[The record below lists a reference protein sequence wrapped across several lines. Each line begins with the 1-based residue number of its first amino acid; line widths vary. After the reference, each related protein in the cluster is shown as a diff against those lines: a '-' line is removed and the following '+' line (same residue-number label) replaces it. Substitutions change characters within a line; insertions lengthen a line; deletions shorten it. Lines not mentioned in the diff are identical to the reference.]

1 MINPETKKEY
11 SEIELLNEIR
21 ENLVH
26 ISFVVGKTEVERTIN
41 SSQINAIVGSI
52 NENKDALV
60 AIKRLSIVLVCLL
73 SVIFLTLLLK

>member
-1 MINPETKKEY
+1 MINLETKKEY

-52 NENKDALV
+52 NENKDVLF
-60 AIKRLSIVLVCLL
+60 AIKRLSIALVCLL
-73 SVIFLTLLLK
+73 SGIFLTLLLK